1 MKISYSALDTF
12 QSCPQ
17 KYKFQEVDRIRVP
30 RSKEAVFGTLV
41 HQALK
46 FLYSQEPVVP
56 TLEEALQYFRDQ
68 WPLDAARGKPL
79 DGSAAQTLWASEA
92 EEAAY
97 KAEGERMIAEYYRGA
112 FPHSSRTVAVET
124 PFEAPIADP
133 ASGEAHLLKG
143 KIDRIDKHSDG
154 TFEIVDYKTSRR
166 MPAQSSVDDDLQLS
180 LYQLGL
186 VERWPNL
193 KIPKVKLTLHFLRH
207 GLAVSTSRTEAKI
220 QETKAEVV
228 RLINEIKKS
237 DFRPMP
243 GPLCDWCGYKPICP
257 MWRHLY
263 EKDRAEMNPETVR
276 EKLKEFFAHKKTAAE
291 SDTQLAAL
299 RKEIESYLDAKGLDR
314 IFGDEGQI
322 TRTKI
327 VRSTYDL
334 AKLKEILEPL
344 GKWETV
350 LAVDS
355 AKLKQLMSELPSPI
369 RKKIEAAKVVKSES
383 TSIQATRAKVKP
395 PLLSAIDRKIA

>member
-1 MKISYSALDTF
+1 MWITMKISYSALDTF

-41 HQALK
+41 HQTLK
-46 FLYSQEPVVP
+46 FLYSQEPMVP
-56 TLEEALQYFRDQ
+56 ALEEALQYFRDH
-68 WPLDAARGKPL
+68 WPLRHSSGQA
-79 DGSAAQTLWASEA
+79 LWASET
-92 EEAAY
+92 EESAY
-97 KAEGERMIAEYYRGA
+97 QAEGERMIVEYYRGA

-143 KIDRIDKHSDG
+143 KIDRIDKHPDG

-166 MPAQSSVDDDLQLS
+166 MPAQSSVDDDLQMS

-186 VERWPNL
+186 AERWPDL

-263 EKDRAEMNPETVR
+263 EKDKVEMDPETVR
-276 EKLKEFFAHKKTAAE
+276 GKVREFFEFKKTAAD
-291 SDTQLAAL
+291 SDARLVGL

-314 IFGDEGQI
+314 VFGDEGHI
-322 TRTKI
+322 TRLK
-327 VRSTYDL
+327 VARSTYDPV
-334 AKLKEILEPL
+334 KLKEVLEPL
-344 GKWETV
+344 GKWDAV

-355 AKLKQLMSELPSPI
+355 GKLKQLMSELPSPI
-369 RKKIEAAKVVKSES
+369 RKKIEAAKIVKSEG
-383 TSIQATRAKVKP
+383 TVIQATRAKIKP
-395 PLLSAIDRKIA
+395 LTRA